1 MAAAAGRYSIPGLP
15 FCHLSAGMILPS
27 VSLCFIS
34 WTGLGYLRT
43 PDSGRKYI
51 SPPAG
56 QLLSAVS
63 KMPSQPPGAGLRESE
78 VHDDIASWKPSAS
91 TLSNKLV
98 TANQILKQR
107 PLPTALS
114 PMRTET
120 LAILFSAVS
129 LGSTTGLLPSR
140 PSYWKNCWFEHFW
153 APTLCHTCKHP
164 MNLYV
169 RVAALGYFLG
179 SPFTGCGNF
188 DKLLD
193 ISRLHF
199 LNGKG
204 GRIII
209 LTHIG
214 GWVNAMKSDSAQSR
228 AHSKSW
234 V

>member
-1 MAAAAGRYSIPGLP
+1 
-15 FCHLSAGMILPS
+15 MILPS
-27 VSLCFIS
+27 VSLCFTS
-34 WTGLGYLRT
+34 WTGLGCLST

-56 QLLSAVS
+56 QLPSAVS
-63 KMPSQPPGAGLRESE
+63 KVPSQLPGTGLRESE
-78 VHDDIASWKPSAS
+78 VHDDIASWKPRAS
-91 TLSNKLV
+91 TLSSKLV

-114 PMRTET
+114 PTRTET
-120 LAILFSAVS
+120 LAILFSALS
-129 LGSTTGLLPSR
+129 SGSTTGLLPSR
-140 PSYWKNCWFEHFW
+140 PSYGKNCWFEHFW
-153 APTLCHTCKHP
+153 APTPCHTCKHP

-169 RVAALGYFLG
+169 RVASLDYFLG
-179 SPFTGCGNF
+179 PPFTGYGNS

-209 LTHIG
+209 LTHTG
-214 GWVNAMKSDSAQSR
+214 GWVNAMKSNSAQSR
-228 AHSKSW
+228 AHSKYW